1 MAMYEGDANDDWVV
15 KKYRSLKS
23 DRMILYYSEINF
35 QKKNNSWVIDVSKK
49 INLVTQISFVHFCNY
64 LHELLYEKVFL
75 SSHINKNE
83 FDENILDEIAYHS
96 DLEITSSNIIEMDD
110 IKLMSFECDGHNVE
124 IKVFPAN
131 KIIIEA
137 STPMD

>member
-1 MAMYEGDANDDWVV
+1 
-15 KKYRSLKS
+15 
-23 DRMILYYSEINF
+23 MILYYSEINF
-35 QKKNNSWVIDVSKK
+35 QEENNSWVIDVSKK
-49 INLVTQISFVHFCNY
+49 INLATQISFVHFCNY
-64 LHELLYEKVFL
+64 LHELLSEKVFL

-137 STPMD
+137 STPMDLGKVRISGEILLG

>member
-1 MAMYEGDANDDWVV
+1 
-15 KKYRSLKS
+15 
-23 DRMILYYSEINF
+23 MILYYSEINF
-35 QKKNNSWVIDVSKK
+35 QEENNSWVIDVSKK
-49 INLVTQISFVHFCNY
+49 INLATQISFVHFCNY
-64 LHELLYEKVFL
+64 LHELLSEKVFL
-75 SSHINKNE
+75 LSHINKNE